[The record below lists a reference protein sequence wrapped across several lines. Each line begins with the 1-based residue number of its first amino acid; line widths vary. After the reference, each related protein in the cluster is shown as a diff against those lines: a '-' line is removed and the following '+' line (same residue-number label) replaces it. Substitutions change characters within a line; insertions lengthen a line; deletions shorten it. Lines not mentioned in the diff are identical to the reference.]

1 VPGLLPLS
9 PVVAGLQPSLHGRGA
24 AGHPP
29 LGPVRAVSSLQ
40 GNGAL
45 CSMPHL
51 GGPPF
56 SKEAVRWN
64 GKEEFMRNNIKG
76 LTEILVLMIE
86 AALTRGTVQ

>member
-1 VPGLLPLS
+1 
-9 PVVAGLQPSLHGRGA
+9 
-24 AGHPP
+24 
-29 LGPVRAVSSLQ
+29 
-40 GNGAL
+40 
-45 CSMPHL
+45 MPHL